1 MLTIDLIKEAAARIR
16 GHVHRTP
23 VITSRS
29 FNEVAGK
36 EVFFKCEN
44 LQRAGAF
51 KIRGAT
57 NKILSLT
64 DDEKR
69 RGVAAF
75 SSGNHAQAVA
85 LASREA
91 GIRAVIA
98 MPDDA
103 PKAKVAATRGYG
115 AEIVF
120 YDRLKQDREQVAV
133 EIAERDGRVMVP
145 PYDDYLVLAGQA
157 TCGLEFLEE
166 VPDLDCLLAPCS
178 GGGLFAGVSTAAKA
192 VNPRVRCFPVEPESA
207 DDTRQ
212 SFVKGERV
220 SIPPPPTIAD
230 GLRVQS
236 PGALT
241 FPILQQTAEDVLT
254 VSDEEII
261 ETIKFFLF
269 RMKLLVEPSGAAA
282 AAAVLTGKLPQDT
295 QARWC
300 DRLGRKYRRGV
311 VIAVLDPSSQGS
323 NSMRSEFAFALLLLL
338 DLRADPVGVGSW
350 GVLALLLVIVFVL
363 AVSFTGGLVFL
374 LIWLKRRRVS
384 SSQQAKPSP
393 GIHHFTRT
401 KRSKVSE
408 DDRDEVAPH

>member
-1 MLTIDLIKEAAARIR
+1 MITIETIREAAARIR

-23 VITSRS
+23 VVTSRS
-29 FNEVAGK
+29 FNEATGK

-64 DDEKR
+64 DEEKQ

-103 PKAKVAATRGYG
+103 PKAKVAATRAYG
-115 AEIVF
+115 AEIIF
-120 YDRLKQDREQVAV
+120 YDRLKQDREQVAI

-145 PYDDYLVLAGQA
+145 PYDDYSILAGQG
-157 TCGLEFLEE
+157 TCGLELVEE
-166 VPDLDCLLAPCS
+166 VSDLDSVLTPCS
-178 GGGLFAGVSTAAKA
+178 GGGLFAGVSLAAQGL
-192 VNPRVRCFPVEPESA
+192 NPRIRCFAVEPDTA

-212 SFVKGERV
+212 SFMKGERV

-236 PGALT
+236 PGTLT
-241 FPILQQTAEDVLT
+241 FPVLQQTAEDVLT
-254 VSDEEII
+254 VTDDEII

-269 RMKLLVEPSGAAA
+269 RLKLLVEPSGAAA
-282 AAAVLTGKLPQDT
+282 AAAVLFGKLPADT
-295 QARWC
+295 KR
-300 DRLGRKYRRGV
+300 
-311 VIAVLDPSSQGS
+311 
-323 NSMRSEFAFALLLLL
+323 
-338 DLRADPVGVGSW
+338 VGVILSG
-350 GVLALLLVIVFVL
+350 GNIDAELL
-363 AVSFTGGLVFL
+363 SRFL
-374 LIWLKRRRVS
+374 GQK
-384 SSQQAKPSP
+384 
-393 GIHHFTRT
+393 G
-401 KRSKVSE
+401 E
-408 DDRDEVAPH
+408 RD

>member
-1 MLTIDLIKEAAARIR
+1 MLFFATLCGIFAFFAVKRLDMLTIQLIKEAAARID

-23 VITSRS
+23 VMTSRS
-29 FNEVAGK
+29 FNEATGK

-64 DDEKR
+64 EEEKK

-120 YDRLKQDREQVAV
+120 YDRLKQDREQVAI

-145 PYDDYLVLAGQA
+145 PYDDYLILAGQG

-166 VPDLDCLLAPCS
+166 VHHLDCLLEPCS
-178 GGGLFAGVSTAAKA
+178 GGGLFAGVSTAAK
-192 VNPRVRCFPVEPESA
+192 
-207 DDTRQ
+207 
-212 SFVKGERV
+212 
-220 SIPPPPTIAD
+220 
-230 GLRVQS
+230 
-236 PGALT
+236 
-241 FPILQQTAEDVLT
+241 
-254 VSDEEII
+254 
-261 ETIKFFLF
+261 
-269 RMKLLVEPSGAAA
+269 
-282 AAAVLTGKLPQDT
+282 
-295 QARWC
+295 
-300 DRLGRKYRRGV
+300 
-311 VIAVLDPSSQGS
+311 
-323 NSMRSEFAFALLLLL
+323 
-338 DLRADPVGVGSW
+338 
-350 GVLALLLVIVFVL
+350 
-363 AVSFTGGLVFL
+363 
-374 LIWLKRRRVS
+374 
-384 SSQQAKPSP
+384 
-393 GIHHFTRT
+393 
-401 KRSKVSE
+401 
-408 DDRDEVAPH
+408 

>member
-1 MLTIDLIKEAAARIR
+1 MLTIEQINEAAARIR
-16 GHVHRTP
+16 GRVHRTP

-29 FNEVAGK
+29 FNEATGK
-36 EVFFKCEN
+36 EVYFKCEN

-64 DDEKR
+64 DDEKK

-85 LASREA
+85 LASRES

-103 PKAKVAATRGYG
+103 PKAKVAATKGYG

-120 YDRLKQDREQVAV
+120 YDRLKQDREAVAI

-145 PYDDYLVLAGQA
+145 PYDDYFILAGQG
-157 TCGLEFLEE
+157 TCGVEFLEE

-192 VNPRVRCFPVEPESA
+192 MNLRIRCFAVEPDTA

-212 SFVKGERV
+212 SFLKGERV

-236 PGALT
+236 PGTLT

-261 ETIKFFLF
+261 ETIRFLLF

-282 AAAVLTGKLPQDT
+282 AAAVFTGKLPRDT
-295 QARWC
+295 KRV
-300 DRLGRKYRRGV
+300 GV
-311 VIAVLDPSSQGS
+311 VISGGNIDA
-323 NSMRSEFAFALLLLL
+323 ELLS
-338 DLRADPVGVGSW
+338 R
-350 GVLALLLVIVFVL
+350 
-363 AVSFTGGLVFL
+363 FL
-374 LIWLKRRRVS
+374 K
-384 SSQQAKPSP
+384 A
-393 GIHHFTRT
+393 G
-401 KRSKVSE
+401 
-408 DDRDEVAPH
+408 D

>member
-1 MLTIDLIKEAAARIR
+1 MLTIELIKEAAARIHGR
-16 GHVHRTP
+16 VHRTP
-23 VITSRS
+23 VVSSRS
-29 FNEVAGK
+29 FNELTGK

-64 DDEKR
+64 AAEKK

-103 PKAKVAATRGYG
+103 PRAKVAATKGYG

-120 YDRLKQDREQVAV
+120 YDRLKQDREQVAI
-133 EIAERDGRVMVP
+133 ELAERDGRVMVP
-145 PYDDYLVLAGQA
+145 PYDDYLILAGQG

-178 GGGLFAGVSTAAKA
+178 GGGLFGGVSTAAKA
-192 VNPRVRCFPVEPESA
+192 MNPQIRCFAVEPESA

-212 SFVKGERV
+212 SFRKGERV
-220 SIPPPPTIAD
+220 TIPPPPTIAD

-236 PGALT
+236 PGTLT
-241 FPILQQTAEDVLT
+241 FPILQKTAEDVLT

-282 AAAVLTGKLPQDT
+282 AAAVFTGKLPPDT
-295 QARWC
+295 KRV
-300 DRLGRKYRRGV
+300 GV
-311 VIAVLDPSSQGS
+311 IISGGNIDAALL
-323 NSMRSEFAFALLLLL
+323 SEF
-338 DLRADPVGVGSW
+338 
-350 GVLALLLVIVFVL
+350 
-363 AVSFTGGLVFL
+363 
-374 LIWLKRRRVS
+374 LKPE
-384 SSQQAKPSP
+384 A
-393 GIHHFTRT
+393 
-401 KRSKVSE
+401 
-408 DDRDEVAPH
+408 